1 MIERALVR
9 VRPGVAG
16 DIEQVGRLVREYFAR
31 RNAPIQA
38 PSGDWTVAEIDG
50 VIHAGQAIVQ
60 DPGARQRWVMAT
72 YCDDNR
78 QGRLAL
84 AALTRYTHERADL
97 DGVALLGVTEED
109 NGPNRRAM
117 EQRGWVAVGTL
128 MMRPR
133 KES

>member
-1 MIERALVR
+1 MIAQALVHVRPALAGDAEQIERLV
-9 VRPGVAG
+9 
-16 DIEQVGRLVREYFAR
+16 QEYFAR
-31 RNAPIQA
+31 RNAPIQPPA
-38 PSGDWTVAEIDG
+38 GEWTVAEIDG
-50 VIHAGQAIVQ
+50 AIHAGQAIVQ
-60 DPGARQRWVMAT
+60 DPRARQRWIMAT

-109 NGPNRRAM
+109 NVSNRRAM
-117 EQRGWVAVGTL
+117 EQRGWVVVGTL

-133 KES
+133 KEK